1 MKDNVLYIQLRN
13 MNYMNDN
20 VKRIIIS
27 NNAAI
32 KSKSE
37 WVSISPKYQTQ
48 TINFNIKFKIPVKI
62 TN

>member
-1 MKDNVLYIQLRN
+1 
-13 MNYMNDN
+13 MNDN

-32 KSKSE
+32 KSNSE

>member
-1 MKDNVLYIQLRN
+1 
-13 MNYMNDN
+13 MNDN